1 MSDKIEVDL
10 MEIAYSA
17 PERATEFAVGYDI
30 YSAEDQCIRPL
41 DKKLIRT
48 GFKLHLPVG
57 IEAQI
62 RTRSGLANKH
72 GVFVLNSPGS
82 IDPDYRG
89 EVKVLLFNSGPTPF
103 DIERGDRIAQMVF
116 AYYLSPVISEGAAVN
131 YTRGEGGFGSTGIND
146 IKVEK
151 INEI

>member
-10 MEIAYSA
+10 MDIAYSA
-17 PERATEFAVGYDI
+17 PERATEFSVGYDI

-41 DKKLIRT
+41 DRKLIRT

-72 GVFVLNSPGS
+72 GVFVLNSPGT
-82 IDPDYRG
+82 IDPDYRV

-103 DIERGDRIAQMVF
+103 DIESILKQITNRTYQ
-116 AYYLSPVISEGAAVN
+116 
-131 YTRGEGGFGSTGIND
+131 
-146 IKVEK
+146 IKNAIEFMRF
-151 INEI
+151 NAGLG

>member
-62 RTRSGLANKH
+62 RSGSGLANKH
-72 GVFVLNSPGS
+72 GVFVLNSP
-82 IDPDYRG
+82 
-89 EVKVLLFNSGPTPF
+89 
-103 DIERGDRIAQMVF
+103 
-116 AYYLSPVISEGAAVN
+116 
-131 YTRGEGGFGSTGIND
+131 
-146 IKVEK
+146 
-151 INEI
+151 